1 VLVSTK
7 EREAFQSILSLGLL
21 DSFRATN
28 PEETQYSWWDYR
40 MAGFRRNHGMRIDH
54 ILTNKKI
61 IDKTTLTSI
70 DKEPRK
76 SERPSDHTP
85 VIIEF

>member
-1 VLVSTK
+1 
-7 EREAFQSILSLGLL
+7 
-21 DSFRATN
+21 
-28 PEETQYSWWDYR
+28 